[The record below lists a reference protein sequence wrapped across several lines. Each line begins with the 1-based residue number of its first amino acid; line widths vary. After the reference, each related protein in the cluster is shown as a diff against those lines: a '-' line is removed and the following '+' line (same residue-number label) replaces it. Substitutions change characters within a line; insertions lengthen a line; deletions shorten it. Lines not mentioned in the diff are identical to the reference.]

1 MHWPPSTHDGNSN
14 QLFQAGIFCSMH
26 PCFAFHWGGA
36 PVSSA
41 HLSAKSKSH
50 GSETAGQVLA
60 LALETRWLLAQHRGE
75 KEHLHTHLPWALLGA
90 TCGYKSRLQI
100 SHRGSQEWSGS
111 TQRSSCVCQ
120 IFLLWMYP
128 FTFEEKNFQ
137 VWRGK
142 TVPLFGFFTRNLS
155 CKIWRIRKV

>member
-1 MHWPPSTHDGNSN
+1 MM
-14 QLFQAGIFCSMH
+14 GIQTSFSRL
-26 PCFAFHWGGA
+26 G
-36 PVSSA
+36 SSA
-41 HLSAKSKSH
+41 QCTHALVFIEEGPLSPVPTSQPS
-50 GSETAGQVLA
+50 QNLMA
-60 LALETRWLLAQHRGE
+60 LRLQASYLPWPLRLGGCWHNTEE
-75 KEHLHTHLPWALLGA
+75 KKEHLHTHLPWALLGA

-137 VWRGK
+137 VWWGK
-142 TVPLFGFFTRNLS
+142 TVLLFGFFMRNLS

>member
-1 MHWPPSTHDGNSN
+1 MM
-14 QLFQAGIFCSMH
+14 GIQTSFSRL
-26 PCFAFHWGGA
+26 G
-36 PVSSA
+36 SSA
-41 HLSAKSKSH
+41 QCTHALLFIKEGPLSPVPTSQPSQNLMALRLQAKYLPWPLRLGGCWHNTEEK
-50 GSETAGQVLA
+50 
-60 LALETRWLLAQHRGE
+60 
-75 KEHLHTHLPWALLGA
+75 KEHLPTHLPWALLGA

-142 TVPLFGFFTRNLS
+142 TVLLFGFFMRNLS